1 MIYLKKLF
9 VVMCLVF
16 SFPLFALEKVSVQ
29 LDWKYQ
35 FEFAG
40 FIAAK
45 EKGYYSEANLDVEL
59 KEYSQNTDTVNDV
72 LNGIST
78 FGVYHSSIFIE
89 NKKIKPIILLATYL
103 QKSPLIFIG
112 QKGISHPTQM
122 LNKTIMGTKNEL
134 KYSALGLM
142 LEYYQINHNNAHIVE
157 HTFELND
164 FINKKVD
171 VMSAFRSNQLFEL
184 QRRNIPYEII
194 EPFDFGFNMSAG
206 NLFSSQHEVI
216 NNTKRTQKFID
227 ATNKGWKYAL
237 ENSDEI
243 IDILIKKYGVKKSKE
258 ALEFEAK
265 EVKKLMML
273 DFFRIGEINEELTKL
288 TFRQLKKAGFIE
300 EEEKLHNFVFD
311 SIVKNINVD
320 FSLTQEEKIYLENK
334 KKITMCVDPQWYP
347 FEGLENNKHIGIAAD
362 VMKIF
367 SNKLNIPIEHI
378 EVKTWQ
384 ESIDLAKSRK
394 CDIFSLA
401 SRTPSRLEYMNFTE
415 PYLALP
421 IVIATT
427 NDKPFVDDI
436 RSLENKKIAAVQG
449 YSIIEKLK
457 SKYPFIEI
465 VEVKSI
471 YDGLNLVLQGKVYGY
486 IDNLMVVSSYIQKD
500 YTGVLKVSTRLN
512 DSLSFC
518 VGTRN
523 DEPILNDI
531 FNKLVESLDDQTMQ
545 MIFNRWVSTIEEV
558 SKFDKDLILKI
569 LVAFSVIVAV
579 FLYRQS
585 LLQRYNK
592 ELLKLS
598 ITDKLTGLYNRLKT
612 DEKLEE
618 EHKKVSRYNDYHSS
632 ILLIDVDFF
641 KHIND
646 EYGHHIGDTVL
657 QDVARILKE
666 SIREIDII
674 GRWGGEEFLVILPNT
689 NKEEAFIVATKLKE
703 NIALHTF
710 EHKNQVTIS
719 VGGFELQKNI
729 CVNESLIQADEA
741 LYKSKHFGRNTV
753 TMISD

>member
-9 VVMCLVF
+9 VVICLIL
-16 SFPLFALEKVSVQ
+16 SFPLWALEKVSVQ

-45 EKGYYSEANLDVEL
+45 EKGYYRDANLDVEL
-59 KEYSQNTDTVNDV
+59 KEYSQNIDTVNDV
-72 LNGIST
+72 LNGVST
-78 FGVYHSSIFIE
+78 YGVYHSSIFIE
-89 NKKIKPIILLATYL
+89 NKKIKPVILLATYL

-112 QKGISHPTQM
+112 QKGISQPSQM

-142 LEYYQINHNNAHIVE
+142 LEYYNINKSNANIVE
-157 HTFELND
+157 HTFDLND

-184 QRRNIPYEII
+184 KRRNIEYEII

-206 NLFSSQHEVI
+206 NLFSSQNEVL
-216 NNTKRTQKFID
+216 NHTQRTQNFID
-227 ATNKGWKYAL
+227 ATNKGWKYAI
-237 ENSDEI
+237 ENSDEMI
-243 IDILIKKYGVKKSKE
+243 NILIEKYGVKKSKA

-273 DFFRIGEINEELTKL
+273 DFFKIGEINEELTQL
-288 TFRQLKKAGFIE
+288 TFRQLKKAGFIK

-311 SIVKNINVD
+311 SLIKNFNID
-320 FSLTQEEKIYLENK
+320 FALTLEEKKYLENK
-334 KKITMCVDPQWYP
+334 KHIKMCIDPQWLP
-347 FEGLENNKHIGIAAD
+347 FEGLENHKHIGIAAD

-367 SNKLNIPIEHI
+367 SKKINIPIEYM

-384 ESIDLAKSRK
+384 ESINLAKKRE

-401 SRTPSRLEYMNFTE
+401 SRTPQRLEYMNFTE
-415 PYLALP
+415 PYLTLP

-436 RSLENKKIAAVQG
+436 KSLENKKIAAVQG

-457 SKYPFIEI
+457 SKYPYIEI

-471 YDGLNLVLQGKVYGY
+471 YEGLNLVLQGKVYGY

-500 YTGVLKVSTRLN
+500 YTGVLKVSTRLS
-512 DSLSFC
+512 DSLSFS

-531 FNKLVESLDDQTMQ
+531 FDKLVNSLDEQTMQ

-558 SKFDKDLILKI
+558 SRFNKDLLWKI
-569 LVAFSVIVAV
+569 LLIFAVIVMG
-579 FLYRQS
+579 FLYRQY

-598 ITDKLTGLYNRLKT
+598 ITDKLTGLYNRLRT

-618 EHKKVSRYNDYHSS
+618 EHQKVARYNNYSTT
-632 ILLIDVDFF
+632 ILLIDVDYF
-641 KHIND
+641 KSIND
-646 EYGHHIGDTVL
+646 EYGHHIGDKVL
-657 QDVARILKE
+657 QDVARILKD
-666 SIREIDII
+666 SIRNIDVV

-689 NKEEAFIVATKLKE
+689 NKQEAFNVATKLKE
-703 NIALHTF
+703 NIACHNF
-710 EHKNQVTIS
+710 VHKKQVTIS
-719 VGGFELQKNI
+719 IGGFELQKNI

-741 LYKSKHFGRNTV
+741 LYQSKHLGRNKV
-753 TMISD
+753 TMV